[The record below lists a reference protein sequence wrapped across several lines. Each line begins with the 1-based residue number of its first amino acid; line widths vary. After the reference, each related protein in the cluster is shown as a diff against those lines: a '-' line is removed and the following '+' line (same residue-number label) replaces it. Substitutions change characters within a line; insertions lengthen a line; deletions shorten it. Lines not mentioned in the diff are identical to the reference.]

1 MTNSAPRIFLVRAG
15 RNGEDENYAL
25 ENNVAIIGFTRY
37 PSLSKVSSYED
48 IVSIIK
54 NTTPEDS
61 TYKIGNFAGQLWA
74 FAHVMHT
81 GDIVVLP
88 RKLTS
93 QIALGRVTGPYTH
106 ANVNGE
112 YRHMRAVEWIRTDI
126 PRSVFNQDLLYSFG
140 ALMTVCKIT
149 RNNAAQRIQ
158 AILNGKPDPG
168 YTTTPFKTDNTSID
182 TVEDDSTAH
191 DLALAAHDQIV
202 ARIQSTFTGHDLTRL
217 VEAVLIAEG
226 WTTKSSPPGPD
237 GGVDI
242 LAGRGTFGLDAP
254 FLCVQVK
261 SQQNPADVTVYRNL
275 LGTMK
280 SFDANQALLVC
291 WGGFN
296 NVVLKEAK
304 HNHFAIRLWES
315 RDLVEAIYRTY
326 DRLPAEI
333 QAELPLKRV
342 WTLVPESAEQ

>member
-1 MTNSAPRIFLVRAG
+1 MTNSTPRIFLVRAG

-37 PSLSKVSSYED
+37 PSLSAVSSYED
-48 IVSIIK
+48 IVNIIK

-61 TYKIGNFAGQLWA
+61 TRATGNFAGQLWA
-74 FAHVMHT
+74 FTLSMQI

-88 RKLTS
+88 RKLTA
-93 QIALGRVTGPYTH
+93 QVALGRVTGPYKYQP
-106 ANVNGE
+106 VNGKD
-112 YRHMRAVEWIRTDI
+112 RHTRAVQWIRTDI
-126 PRSVFNQDLLYSFG
+126 PRADFNQDLLYSFG
-140 ALMTVCKIT
+140 ALLTVCNIT

-158 AILNGKPDPG
+158 AILDGKGDPG
-168 YTTTPFKTDNTSID
+168 YNLALPKP
-182 TVEDDSTAH
+182 DSTEDNNTVH

-202 ARIQSTFTGHDLTRL
+202 ARIQSAFKGHDLAQL
-217 VEAVLIAEG
+217 VEAVLIADG
-226 WTTKSSPPGPD
+226 WTTQLSPPGPD

-304 HNHFAIRLWES
+304 QNHFAIRLWES
-315 RDLVEAIYRTY
+315 RDIVEAIYRTY

-333 QAELPLKRV
+333 QAKLPLKRV

>member
-25 ENNVAIIGFTRY
+25 ANNVAIIGFNRY
-37 PSLSKVSSYED
+37 PSLSAVSSYEG
-48 IVSIIK
+48 IVTIIK

-61 TYKIGNFAGQLWA
+61 SRVIGNFAGQLWA
-74 FAHVMHT
+74 FTLSMQE

-88 RKLTS
+88 RKLTA
-93 QIALGRVTGPYTH
+93 QVALGRVTGPYKYQP
-106 ANVNGE
+106 VDDKD
-112 YRHMRAVEWIRTDI
+112 RHTRPVEWIRTDI
-126 PRSVFNQDLLYSFG
+126 PRAEFNQDLLYSFG
-140 ALMTVCKIT
+140 ALLTVCNIT

-158 AILNGKPDPG
+158 AMLDGKGDPG
-168 YTTTPFKTDNTSID
+168 YNLAFPKINNTTTAIT
-182 TVEDDSTAH
+182 EDEATIH

-217 VEAVLIAEG
+217 VEAILIADG
-226 WTTKSSPPGPD
+226 WITQLSPPGPD

-254 FLCVQVK
+254 FLCIQVK
-261 SQQNPADVTVYRNL
+261 SQHTPTDVTVYRNL

-280 SFDANQALLVC
+280 NFDADQALLVC

-304 HNHFAIRLWES
+304 QNHFAIRLWES
-315 RDLVEAIYRTY
+315 RDIVEAIYRTY

-333 QAELPLKRV
+333 QAKLPLKRV
-342 WTLVPESAEQ
+342 WTLVPESSEQ